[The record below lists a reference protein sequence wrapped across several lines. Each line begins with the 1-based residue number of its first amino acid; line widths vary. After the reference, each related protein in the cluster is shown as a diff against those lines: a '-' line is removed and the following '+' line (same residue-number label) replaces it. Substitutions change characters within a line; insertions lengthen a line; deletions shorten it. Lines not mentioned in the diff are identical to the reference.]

1 MNNLEVIL
9 ESIISEGKTESQNIL
24 DDANAKA
31 YEIVNAK
38 KSEADKKAAEIL
50 ASAQKEAETIIKN
63 EEVSAN
69 RESRDIEIAAK
80 NKVIDEIVDA
90 LLENLKNLDSNS
102 YKTFIDST
110 LKKSGISNGELILSD
125 GHKDALKNADFGGL
139 KVSDE
144 TVEDGFVVK
153 SGKIE
158 YDNRFSSIIKYNI
171 DDIRKQISDEI
182 FN

>member
-31 YEIVNAK
+31 YEIVSAK

-50 ASAQKEAETIIKN
+50 SSAQKEAETIIKN

-102 YKTFIDST
+102 YKTFIDNT
-110 LKKSGISNGELILSD
+110 LKKSGVSNGELILSD

>member
-50 ASAQKEAETIIKN
+50 SSAQKEAETIIKN

-102 YKTFIDST
+102 YKTFIDNT

>member
-80 NKVIDEIVDA
+80 NKVIDETVDA

-102 YKTFIDST
+102 YKTFIDNT

>member
-24 DDANAKA
+24 DDATAKAEEILNAKR
-31 YEIVNAK
+31 
-38 KSEADKKAAEIL
+38 SEADKEAAKII
-50 ASAQKEAETIIKN
+50 SKAQKEAETIKRN

-69 RESRDIEIAAK
+69 RESRDIEISAK
-80 NKVIDEIVDA
+80 NKVVDDIVDA
-90 LLENLKNLDSNS
+90 LLTNLKDLDTNS
-102 YKTFIDST
+102 YKTFVENT
-110 LKKSGISNGELILSD
+110 LKKSGISNGELILSE
-125 GHKDALKNADFGGL
+125 GHKDALKDANFAGL
-139 KVSDE
+139 KVADQ

>member
-102 YKTFIDST
+102 YKTFIDNT

>member
-102 YKTFIDST
+102 YKTFIDNT

-125 GHKDALKNADFGGL
+125 GHKDALKNVDFGGL

>member
-102 YKTFIDST
+102 YKTFIDNT

-182 FN
+182 FK

>member
-24 DDANAKA
+24 DDAKAKAEEILNAKR
-31 YEIVNAK
+31 
-38 KSEADKKAAEIL
+38 SEADKEAAEII
-50 ASAQKEAETIIKN
+50 SKAQKEAETIKRN

-69 RESRDIEIAAK
+69 RESRDIEISAK
-80 NKVIDEIVDA
+80 NKVIDDIVEA
-90 LLENLKNLDSNS
+90 LITNLKQIDDKD
-102 YKTFIDST
+102 YKSFVENT
-110 LKKSGISNGELILSD
+110 LRKSGISKGELILSD
-125 GHKDALKNADFGGL
+125 AHKDALKNADFGGL
-139 KVSDE
+139 KVTDE

>member
-50 ASAQKEAETIIKN
+50 SSAQKEAETIIKN

-102 YKTFIDST
+102 YKTFIDNT
-110 LKKSGISNGELILSD
+110 LKKSGVSNGELILSD

>member
-24 DDANAKA
+24 DDANDKA
-31 YEIVNAK
+31 QRILSDK
-38 KSEADKKAAEIL
+38 KSEADKKASEIM
-50 ASAQKEAETIIKN
+50 ATAQKEAETIKRN

-80 NKVIDEIVDA
+80 NEVIDQIVSK
-90 LLENLKNLDSNS
+90 LLDNLKKLDSDS
-102 YKTFIDST
+102 YKIFVDNT
-110 LKKSGISNGELILSD
+110 LKKAGISNGELILSETY
-125 GHKDALKNADFGGL
+125 KDALKDADFGNL
-139 KVSDE
+139 KVSDQ